1 MFTTRRCGCVTI
13 FMVVMAIGWNF
24 TVFLS
29 LFVSFRYIINA
40 NALHSWERQ
49 QCIVEQVHEHETLG
63 CWGGCWSTRSSAS
76 RRRDWH
82 DEPHLLVHL

>member
-49 QCIVEQVHEHETLG
+49 QCTVESYSEYETIG
-63 CWGGCWSTRSSAS
+63 CWGPCGGTRQHGHELSSW
-76 RRRDWH
+76 R
-82 DEPHLLVHL
+82 DEPHLLVHA